1 MAAVTQTISPRYNV
15 SGSFRE
21 QFYSLSGAD
30 TNTLKVGLNTI
41 NQVVIEPS
49 TITGYSVASNG
60 PGSGSTI
67 TFSASGAFTAVQV
80 TVIGH

>member
-1 MAAVTQTISPRYNV
+1 MAAVTQTIPPRYNV

-21 QFYSLSGAD
+21 QFYSVSGGNND
-30 TNTLKVGLNTI
+30 TLRVGLNTV
-41 NQVVIEPS
+41 NQVIIEPS
-49 TITGYSVASNG
+49 TITGYTVTSNG

-67 TFSASGAFTAVQV
+67 QFAASGAFTAVQV